1 MSRKQINPQEEKEL
15 ASLAQLPEIDGVLI
29 EEIEITEV
37 IEIHLPEDEELEAE
51 EFDSVFN
58 TTKTKKL
65 TPEEEEDIED
75 FNSYFFE
82 E

>member
-1 MSRKQINPQEEKEL
+1 MPKKQLDPQEEKDL
-15 ASLAQLPEIDGVLI
+15 GDLPHLPEVEGVLI

-37 IEIHLPEDEELEAE
+37 AEIHLLADEELEAE
-51 EFDSVFN
+51 EFDSIFN
-58 TTKTKKL
+58 TSKTKKP
-65 TPEEEEDIED
+65 TVEEEEDIED